1 MFSASKDEYPCAV
14 GTADYIVLGHK
25 QINTLSGEAH
35 KTAITAI
42 CPLFPVLLF
51 DHCNSLSIIG
61 FGNAFEYL
69 Q

>member
-1 MFSASKDEYPCAV
+1 MFFASKDKYPGAIW
-14 GTADYIVLGHK
+14 TSDYIVLGHK

-35 KTAITAI
+35 KTATTAI
-42 CPLFPVLLF
+42 CPLFAVLLF
-51 DHCNSLSIIG
+51 DHCNSLAIIG

>member
-1 MFSASKDEYPCAV
+1 MFFASKDEYPGAV
-14 GTADYIVLGHK
+14 GTSNYIVLGHK

-35 KTAITAI
+35 KTTTTAI
-42 CPLFPVLLF
+42 GPLFSVLLF
-51 DHCNSLSIIG
+51 DHCNSLAIVG